1 MYELE
6 MFVWFLSYYVI
17 DLDFEFVDFQVFIMV
32 TVELGVYIIT
42 IYYATYLS
50 NFFYFFLSYYNI
62 WLMLLVE
69 LFDTVLFPMFVW
81 FVLYYVTDLDF
92 GFVDFQVFI
101 MVIVELGVYIIT
113 IYYAMYLFYLF
124 IFLSYYNLQLML
136 LVELFDKVL
145 FPMLMVS

>member
-1 MYELE
+1 
-6 MFVWFLSYYVI
+6 
-17 DLDFEFVDFQVFIMV
+17 MV

-81 FVLYYVTDLDF
+81 FVLYYVIDLDF
-92 GFVDFQVFI
+92 GFVDF
-101 MVIVELGVYIIT
+101 
-113 IYYAMYLFYLF
+113 
-124 IFLSYYNLQLML
+124 
-136 LVELFDKVL
+136 
-145 FPMLMVS
+145 

>member
-1 MYELE
+1 MYYGFELFYLHLYYVLDVLNTKVYVIYEL
-6 MFVWFLSYYVI
+6 
-17 DLDFEFVDFQVFIMV
+17 
-32 TVELGVYIIT
+32 G
-42 IYYATYLS
+42 
-50 NFFYFFLSYYNI
+50 
-62 WLMLLVE
+62 
-69 LFDTVLFPMFVW
+69 MFVW

>member
-1 MYELE
+1 
-6 MFVWFLSYYVI
+6 
-17 DLDFEFVDFQVFIMV
+17 MV

-50 NFFYFFLSYYNI
+50 NFFFYFFLSYYNI

-92 GFVDFQVFI
+92 GFVDF
-101 MVIVELGVYIIT
+101 
-113 IYYAMYLFYLF
+113 
-124 IFLSYYNLQLML
+124 
-136 LVELFDKVL
+136 
-145 FPMLMVS
+145 

>member
-1 MYELE
+1 
-6 MFVWFLSYYVI
+6 
-17 DLDFEFVDFQVFIMV
+17 MV

-92 GFVDFQVFI
+92 GFVDF
-101 MVIVELGVYIIT
+101 
-113 IYYAMYLFYLF
+113 
-124 IFLSYYNLQLML
+124 
-136 LVELFDKVL
+136 
-145 FPMLMVS
+145 